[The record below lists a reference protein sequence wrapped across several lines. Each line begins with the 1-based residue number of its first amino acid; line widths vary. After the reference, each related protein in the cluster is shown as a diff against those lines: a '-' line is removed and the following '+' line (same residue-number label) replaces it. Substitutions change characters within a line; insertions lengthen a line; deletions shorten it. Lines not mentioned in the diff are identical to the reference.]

1 MANDSHIYLHYKP
14 CKKILEKFWLYWNN
28 ITESDRMSWKDEEIK
43 LKFFHQYIPNKGYK
57 VFIY

>member
-1 MANDSHIYLHYKP
+1 MTHIFTYIINFVKR
-14 CKKILEKFWLYWNN
+14 LEKFWLYWNN
-28 ITESDRMSWKDEEIK
+28 FTESDRMSWKDEEIK